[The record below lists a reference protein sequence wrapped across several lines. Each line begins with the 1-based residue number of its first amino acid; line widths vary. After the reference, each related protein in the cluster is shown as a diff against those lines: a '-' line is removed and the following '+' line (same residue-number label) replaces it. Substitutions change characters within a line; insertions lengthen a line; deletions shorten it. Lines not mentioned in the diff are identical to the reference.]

1 MTARELRERFDD
13 VHTHGRTGPRLLTSV
28 EPREARDGE
37 AGQAWYSVGIHPWST
52 AAHIPDDDFRLLE
65 EAVDD
70 PRVAAIGECG
80 LDALCGGSAEFQEA
94 VFRRHVELSE
104 RAGLPLI
111 VHCVRRYGRIMEL
124 RRELKPL
131 QPWIIH
137 GFRGNAETARQ
148 ITSRGI
154 YLSLGEKFNPDAIL
168 NIPPH
173 LLLAETDESHTSIN
187 SIAAAI
193 SPADPTLP
201 FNNLKRLLSTCN
213 K

>member
-1 MTARELRERFDD
+1 MFDS
-13 VHTHGRTGPRLLTSV
+13 HTHRLRRNAIVDIDPVGKEGKL
-28 EPREARDGE
+28 RLHKGYF
-37 AGQAWYSVGIHPWST
+37 YSVGIHPWNLFKAT
-52 AAHIPDDDFRLLE
+52 PADIRMLQALAAEPQVL
-65 EAVDD
+65 
-70 PRVAAIGECG
+70 AIGECG
-80 LDALCGGSAEFQEA
+80 LDPKIEGSESLSRNEIIEA
-94 VFRRHVELSE
+94 QTTLLTFHISISE
-104 RAGLPLI
+104 RLSKPLI
-111 VHCVRRYGRIMEL
+111 LHIVKAYPEIIAL
-124 RRELKPL
+124 RKSLRPA

-201 FNNLKRLLSTCN
+201 FNNLKRLLSTC
-213 K
+213 KK

>member
-1 MTARELRERFDD
+1 MILDS
-13 VHTHGRTGPRLLTSV
+13 HTHNLLSTDGIISV
-28 EPREARDGE
+28 DPHFDSFEHGKH
-37 AGQAWYSVGIHPWST
+37 YSVGIHPWLT
-52 AAHIPDDDFRLLE
+52 GQDNIE
-65 EAVDD
+65 ETMSMLDKIATRNDVE
-70 PRVAAIGECG
+70 AIGEAG
-80 LDALCGGSAEFQEA
+80 IDRLRGAAENIQTHIFVHHIKLAE
-94 VFRRHVELSE
+94 HT
-104 RAGLPLI
+104 GKPLI
-111 VHCVRRYGRIMEL
+111 IHCVKALDIIIRLHKEHR
-124 RRELKPL
+124 PSST
-131 QPWIIH
+131 WIIH

-148 ITSRGI
+148 LTSRGI